1 LLFALGRSL
10 REKPFPLLF
19 TGITMNAKENYDEA
33 LEYYEKALAIY
44 KQLKDKKWVER
55 LNERIRESRKK
66 ADVRDR

>member
-1 LLFALGRSL
+1 M
-10 REKPFPLLF
+10 LF

-55 LNERIRESRKK
+55 LNERIRESKKK